1 MEETRRWRFGLVTY
15 FEERNSARRLNTD
28 HLKIVMAQR
37 EFATDVVRR
46 LREAGFVAYF
56 AGGCVRDL
64 LLGRTAKDY
73 DVATN
78 ARPDQVREL
87 FGRRKTL
94 AVGESF
100 GVIIVL
106 GPKAAGQVEVATFR
120 TDGEYHDGRRPTHV
134 AFCTPEQDAQ
144 RRDFT
149 INGMFYDPVE
159 SRVLDYVGGEHDLA
173 ARVIRAIGDPH
184 ARMTEDKLRMLRAV
198 RFTATLDFQ
207 LDPATADAIRAMA
220 DELHVVSAERIAQEL
235 HKMLLDPHRRRAIE
249 LCQEVGLL
257 RVVLPE
263 LFGQEMSNV
272 EGGMSKGTASQAV
285 SSFDIPPSSFDISL
299 RMLSLLET
307 PSFPL
312 AFAALLQEVSPETVQ
327 NIGKRLRLS
336 NEEID
341 RTAWLVSLQDALR
354 SASTMTLAQLKRLL
368 AHPHRD
374 ELLALLR
381 VKLLAEEADL
391 HPVLFCEEF
400 LAATPPDVLNP
411 PPLISGNDLIRQGLK
426 PGPTFKLLLEEVRDA
441 QLNGEITTAA
451 EALALARRLQ
461 ESSGADTP

>member
-1 MEETRRWRFGLVTY
+1 MP
-15 FEERNSARRLNTD
+15 
-28 HLKIVMAQR
+28 QR

-106 GPKAAGQVEVATFR
+106 GPKSAGQVEVATFR

-134 AFCTPEQDAQ
+134 DFCSPEEDAQ

-149 INGMFYDPVE
+149 INGMFYDPVD

-207 LDPATADAIRAMA
+207 LDPVTADAIRSMA
-220 DELHVVSAERIAQEL
+220 DQLHVVSAERIAQEL
-235 HKMLLDPHRRRAIE
+235 HKMLLDPHRRRAME
-249 LCQEVGLL
+249 LSEEVELL

-263 LFGQEMSNV
+263 LSVVSGPLSV
-272 EGGMSKGTASQAV
+272 EKR
-285 SSFDIPPSSFDISL
+285 L
-299 RMLSLLET
+299 RMLALLDN

-312 AFAALLQEVSPETVQ
+312 AFAVLLHELPVETVHD
-327 NIGKRLRLS
+327 IGRRLRLS
-336 NEEID
+336 NEEIE
-341 RTAWLVSLQDALR
+341 RSTWLVAQQDELR
-354 SASTMTLAQLKRLL
+354 AAPTMTLAQLKRRL
-368 AHPHRD
+368 AHPDRD

-400 LAATPPDVLNP
+400 ITATPPEVLNP

-426 PGPTFKLLLEEVRDA
+426 PGPRFKLLLEEIRDA

-451 EALALARRLQ
+451 EALALAQRLQ
-461 ESSGADTP
+461 ESTKTDTP

>member
-1 MEETRRWRFGLVTY
+1 MP
-15 FEERNSARRLNTD
+15 
-28 HLKIVMAQR
+28 QR

-73 DVATN
+73 DVATS
-78 ARPDQVREL
+78 ALPEQVREL

-106 GPKAAGQVEVATFR
+106 GPKPAGQVEVATFR
-120 TDGEYHDGRRPTHV
+120 SDGEYHDGRRPTQV
-134 AFCTPEQDAQ
+134 AFCSPEEDAQ

-149 INGMFYDPVE
+149 INGMFYDPVD
-159 SRVLDYVGGEHDLA
+159 SRVLDYVGGEADLA
-173 ARVIRAIGDPH
+173 KGVIRAIGDPH

-198 RFTATLDFQ
+198 RFTATLEFQ
-207 LDPATADAIRAMA
+207 LDLATADAIRAMA
-220 DELHVVSAERIAQEL
+220 DQLHVVSAERIAQEL

-249 LCQEVGLL
+249 LCNAVGLL

-263 LFGQEMSNV
+263 LVLQKMSNV
-272 EGGMSKGTASQAV
+272 EGGMSKEDGDAAS

-299 RMLSLLET
+299 RMLSLLDT

-312 AFAALLQEVSPETVQ
+312 AFATLLHTLPPTTVHD
-327 NIGKRLRLS
+327 IGRRLRLS
-336 NEEID
+336 NEEIE
-341 RTAWLVSLQDALR
+341 RTTRLVTHQDALR
-354 SASTMTLAQLKRLL
+354 AAPAMTLAPLKRQL
-368 AHPHRD
+368 AHPQAY
-374 ELLALLR
+374 ELLTLLR
-381 VKLLAEEADL
+381 VKLLAEETDL

-400 LAATPPDVLNP
+400 LAATPPEVLDP

-426 PGPTFKLLLEEVRDA
+426 PGPRFKLLLDEIRDS
-441 QLNGEITTAA
+441 QLNGEVTTAG

-461 ESSGADTP
+461 DSSKTDTP

>member
-1 MEETRRWRFGLVTY
+1 MP
-15 FEERNSARRLNTD
+15 
-28 HLKIVMAQR
+28 QR

-106 GPKAAGQVEVATFR
+106 GPKPAGQVEVATFR

-134 AFCTPEQDAQ
+134 DFCSPEEDAQ

-173 ARVIRAIGDPH
+173 ARVIRAIGDPR

-198 RFTATLDFQ
+198 RFTATLEFQ

-220 DELHVVSAERIAQEL
+220 DQLHVVSAERIAQEL
-235 HKMLLDPHRRRAIE
+235 HKMLLDRHRRRAME
-249 LCQEVGLL
+249 LCVDVGLL

-263 LFGQEMSNV
+263 LSVVSCQLSV
-272 EGGMSKGTASQAV
+272 EKT
-285 SSFDIPPSSFDISL
+285 L
-299 RMLSLLET
+299 RMLALLES

-312 AFAALLQEVSPETVQ
+312 AFAMLLHALPVETVRD
-327 NIGKRLRLS
+327 IGRRLRLS

-341 RTAWLVSLQDALR
+341 RTAWLVALQDALR
-354 SASTMTLAQLKRLL
+354 AAPKMTLAQLKRLL
-368 AHPHRD
+368 SHPHRD

-381 VKLLAEEADL
+381 TKLLAEEADL

-400 LAATPPDVLNP
+400 LAATPPEVLNP

-426 PGPTFKLLLEEVRDA
+426 PGPTFKLLLEQIRDA

-461 ESSGADTP
+461 DSSQTDTP